1 MVFKNHSNLE
11 GTHAPF
17 SASKSSWLRYTDE
30 KIVEVRDNMKAKE
43 LGTRL
48 HEWAAETIELGIKM
62 PKTKKTINAYI
73 NDAIGFNMTPEVVLF
88 YSMYFYGTADAINYN
103 EKTKVLRIHDLKT
116 GKSKPSMKQL
126 EAYAA
131 LFILEYAEQ
140 LNFDPMSINIE
151 LRIYQIG
158 EPVLWHTPE
167 NSYILDICE
176 AIKANDKIV
185 KQTQSELFL
194 EE

>member
-1 MVFKNHSNLE
+1 MIFNRHSDLE
-11 GTHAPF
+11 GTHAFLSP
-17 SASKSSWLRYTDE
+17 SNYHWLSYSPDKMKE
-30 KIVEVRDNMKAKE
+30 YVVNNYAKIRGVE
-43 LGTRL
+43 L
-48 HEWAAETIELGIKM
+48 HEIAADLIKHRIRL
-62 PKTKKTINAYI
+62 PRNKKAFNAYV
-73 NDAIGFNMTPEVVLF
+73 NDAISYNMSPEVVLK
-88 YSMYFYGTADAINYN
+88 YSNICYGTADAIAFD
-103 EKTKVLRIHDLKT
+103 KGILRIHDLKT
-116 GKSKPSMKQL
+116 GKTKPSMKQL

-140 LNFDPMSINIE
+140 LNFDPMNINIE